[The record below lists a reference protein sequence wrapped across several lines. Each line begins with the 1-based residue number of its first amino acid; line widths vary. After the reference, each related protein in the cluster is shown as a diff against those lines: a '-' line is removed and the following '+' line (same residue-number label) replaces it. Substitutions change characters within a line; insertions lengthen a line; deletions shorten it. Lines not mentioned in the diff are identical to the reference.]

1 MDIQRA
7 LLITGIAIVG
17 YLLILSWQEDYG
29 DVPQPAES
37 VAEQSGSRPESSA
50 TPDADT
56 AQRNVPDSGDV
67 PDAPAPQPAT
77 EEPDADNVPSDE
89 HKSSDASVV
98 SVTTDVFQVDIDR
111 RGGDI
116 VRLALPEY
124 PRDIDTPDQ
133 PFTLMMNN
141 RARTYTAQNGLVGE
155 DGTDSPDG
163 RPTWQTERKRWT
175 LDEGD
180 DKLEVDLYLEQD
192 SGAEIIKR
200 YTFERGSYRIRV
212 DHIVRNR
219 SDEPWQGA
227 VYGQIKRDGSDDP
240 GMRSGLIPMPTYL
253 GAAYWTQDTPYN
265 KLDFGDIRDDGLTTT
280 QPGGWIAMVQHYFV
294 SAWVPEA
301 DQRHTYEA
309 LYRPDND
316 RYLMRFVSPAVTVA
330 PGEEKVLESDFY
342 AGPKIQRKLEALS
355 PGLNMTVDY
364 GWLWFISE
372 PIFHV
377 LVFLQSGKL
386 DLFGINFDLGVG
398 VGNWGVAI
406 ILLTLLIKL
415 LFFKL
420 SATSYRSMAKMRKVA
435 PEMNR
440 IREEYKN
447 DRQKQS
453 QELMKLYQKEKINP
467 LGGCLPILVQMPVF
481 IALYYVLLESVEL
494 RHAPF
499 VGWIQDLSAIDPYFV
514 LPLLMGASMFL
525 QTRLNPTPPD
535 PTQAK
540 IMKWMPIVFTVFFL
554 WFPAGLVL
562 YWLTNNLLSI
572 GQQYI
577 ITRNI
582 EKEGT

>member
-29 DVPQPAES
+29 GVPESGES
-37 VAEQSGSRPESSA
+37 VAEQSPSPSSSSTPE
-50 TPDADT
+50 TGGGQAD
-56 AQRNVPDSGDV
+56 VPNSGDV
-67 PDAPAPQPAT
+67 PDAPAPQAST
-77 EEPDADNVPSDE
+77 EEVDSDDLPTGE
-89 HKSSDASVV
+89 EDSSDS
-98 SVTTDVFQVDIDR
+98 STIQVTTDVLQLEIDR

-133 PFTLMMNN
+133 PFVLLKNN
-141 RARTYTAQNGLVGE
+141 RARTYIAQNGLVGE
-155 DGTDSPDG
+155 DGTDSPEG
-163 RPTWQTERKRWT
+163 RPTWQTDRKRWT
-175 LDEGD
+175 LDEGE
-180 DKLEVDLYLEQD
+180 KQLQVDLYLQQD

-219 SDEPWQGA
+219 GDEPWQGA
-227 VYGQIKRDGSDDP
+227 VYGQIKRGGSDDP
-240 GMRSGLIPMPTYL
+240 GVRTGLIPMPTYL
-253 GAAYWTQDTPYN
+253 GAAYWTEDTPYN
-265 KLDFGDIRDDGLTTT
+265 KLDFGDIRDDRLTTT

-301 DQRHTYEA
+301 EQSHTYEA

-316 RYLMRFVSPAVTVA
+316 RYLMRFVSPSVTVA
-330 PGEEKVLESDFY
+330 PGEEQVLESDFY

-386 DLFGINFDLGVG
+386 DLFGIQFDLGVG

-525 QTRLNPTPPD
+525 QTKLNPTPPD

-554 WFPAGLVL
+554 WFPSGLVL

-572 GQQYI
+572 GQQYL
-577 ITRNI
+577 ITRKI
-582 EKEGT
+582 EREGA